1 MSRSLFFMAMLHI
14 LLLLF
19 SPLSIITC
27 RPLKP
32 KPPVYVE
39 FEPYIKHEDNR
50 KGGDG
55 DHIDGKV
62 FESCLP
68 KGIRRSSAPSRYI
81 NDHALGSN
89 LCSST
94 KNVTT
99 RP

>member
-1 MSRSLFFMAMLHI
+1 MAMLHI
-14 LLLLF
+14 LLLL

-27 RPLKP
+27 RPLEP

-39 FEPYIKHEDNR
+39 FEPYIKHEDKRGDNS

-55 DHIDGKV
+55 DHIDGKGV
-62 FESCLP
+62 ESCLP
-68 KGIRRSSAPSRYI
+68 KGIHRSSAPSRYI